1 MCTCVRACLRACV
14 CACVKEREK
23 MLGGG
28 GVGGEMHV
36 GLCESLKNKQKTW
49 WFGEECPVKTNI

>member
-1 MCTCVRACLRACV
+1 MYVHVRACVRACVCV
-14 CACVKEREK
+14 CVRERKRGNARE
-23 MLGGG
+23 